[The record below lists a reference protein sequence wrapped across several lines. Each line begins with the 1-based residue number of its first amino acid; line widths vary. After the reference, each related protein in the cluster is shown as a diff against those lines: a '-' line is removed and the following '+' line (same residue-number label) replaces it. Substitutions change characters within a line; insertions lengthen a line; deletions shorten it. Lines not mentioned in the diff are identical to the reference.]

1 MTDPRRENVWS
12 YPRPPLLEPVP
23 ERIRVV
29 FDGREIV
36 DTLSAWRVLETSHPP
51 TYYLP
56 RADIR
61 PDALAPAAGSSLC
74 EWKGRAAYLDVVG
87 ATRRAARAAW
97 SYPHPAAAF
106 APIAGH
112 VAFYAAAMD
121 ACFVGDERARPQP
134 GGFYGGWLTSW
145 IEGPVKGDPG
155 TEGW

>member
-1 MTDPRRENVWS
+1 MVEIRRENVWS
-12 YPRPPLLEPVP
+12 YPRPPLLQPVP
-23 ERIRVV
+23 QRIRIV

-56 RADIR
+56 RADIL

-74 EWKGRAAYLDVVG
+74 EWKGRAVYLDVGG
-87 ATRRAARAAW
+87 ATRRAGRAAW
-97 SYPHPAAAF
+97 SYPRPDPAF

-121 ACFVGDERARPQP
+121 ACFVGDEQARPQP

-145 IEGPVKGDPG
+145 IEGPVKGEPG